1 MREQIARLLGGA
13 ISEGAPAVRAQ
24 VRALSEGWRL
34 RLRVGAQGERRLE
47 AARCELLAEATA
59 LIVALA
65 IDPVRVAEA
74 TDTTPALER
83 VEAGM
88 SPELRVTESEAPASE
103 PIEPQAPV
111 VPQAPVEPQAPVVP
125 QDDPAPERDEPAA
138 SSFGLQL
145 AEPRG
150 VPGEALV
157 RPEEPDAPER
167 VRAVEPPVRS
177 ERASRAFVPQ
187 SERAVARASR
197 PRVAPSQ
204 ALGVSLVVAA
214 ELGALP
220 EPSAAL
226 GVELAAAVGRFVLEP
241 AVLVAIPRDSVARD
255 SVAGADS
262 AVGARLGLGLARL
275 AVARPFALDG
285 VRLAPRGV
293 VEIGVT
299 GGRGFGI
306 SNPER
311 GLTLWAAVGGG
322 ASIDVSLGRRGRI
335 GVAADALVPLW
346 RPAFAVEPVGP
357 LHRAAPVVGRL
368 SLRASV
374 YWR

>member
-1 MREQIARLLGGA
+1 MREQIARLLGGV
-13 ISEGAPAVRAQ
+13 IPEGAPAVRAQ
-24 VRALSEGWRL
+24 VGAVPEGWQL
-34 RLRVGAQGERRLE
+34 RLRVGAQGERRLD
-47 AARCELLAEATA
+47 AGQCGLLAEATA

-65 IDPVRVAEA
+65 IDPVRVVET

-83 VEAGM
+83 VDADM
-88 SPELRVTESEAPASE
+88 SPELRAAESEASASE
-103 PIEPQAPV
+103 LV
-111 VPQAPVEPQAPVVP
+111 VPQAPVVS
-125 QDDPAPERDEPAA
+125 QDDPTPPRDEPAA

-167 VRAVEPPVRS
+167 FRTVEPPIRV

-187 SERAVARASR
+187 NEGAVARASR
-197 PRVAPSQ
+197 PRVAPSE
-204 ALGVSLVVAA
+204 ALGFSLVIAA

-220 EPSAAL
+220 DPGAAL
-226 GVELAAAVGRFVLEP
+226 GVELAVAVGRFALEP
-241 AVLVAIPRDSVARD
+241 SVFVAIPRDSVARD
-255 SVAGADS
+255 SVAPADS
-262 AVGARLGLGLARL
+262 AVGARLGLGFARL
-275 AVARPFALDG
+275 AVARPFALDW
-285 VRLAPRGV
+285 VWLAPRGV

-299 GGRGFGI
+299 GGRGFGV
-306 SNPER
+306 SNPKR

-322 ASIDVSLGRRGRI
+322 ASLDVSLGRRGRI

-346 RPAFAVEPVGP
+346 RPAFALEPVGT

-368 SLRASV
+368 SLRAGV
-374 YWR
+374 YLR